1 MELEASLRDDAKRI
15 APKLDLAEVGEA
27 ALQLRDDW
35 SQHFA
40 RQIAQQSGREP
51 TVTDLRR
58 WLDLPD
64 RRGLRE
70 DLQDLVIL
78 TWLAKSNR
86 SLYRFGQPFKGEI
99 GNVPNEC
106 EVREQPLPTTTEW
119 EKATKLAGEMLDPA
133 MAALYRSAPGLVEFS
148 RAARKRVTD
157 TAAHLLNYLRVVD
170 QLMTL
175 VQTDAVA
182 TGEPALRK
190 TGATRLRDWF
200 AAMESSSAEFDLVN
214 LVARLDFSI
223 EEIAEAK
230 AVLGGVQALARVEA
244 KHYLLNSLRSIA
256 SGSGEFAPRANQIL
270 ESLAHAVLRY
280 EYVDGLQ
287 AAIAQFERDAGT
299 LVADVANRT
308 TPPSPPP
315 QPTPEPEPEPGMKA
329 PQRIERARLVKTDA
343 LKALADARTLL
354 EGLGEVS
361 VDIQIVIREQ
371 E

>member
-1 MELEASLRDDAKRI
+1 MDGSLRDDAKRI

-40 RQIAQQSGREP
+40 RQIAQQSGRDP
-51 TVTDLRR
+51 SVADLRR
-58 WLDLPD
+58 WLDQPEK
-64 RRGLRE
+64 RGLRD

-86 SLYRFGQPFKGEI
+86 SLYRFGQPFRGEI

-106 EVREQPLPTTTEW
+106 EVREQPLPTAADW
-119 EKATKLAGEMLDPA
+119 DKATRLAGDILDPM
-133 MAALYRSAPGLVEFS
+133 MASLYRSAPGLVEFS
-148 RAARKRVTD
+148 RAAKKRVAD
-157 TAAHLLNYLRVVD
+157 TAAHLLNYLRVVE

-175 VQTDAVA
+175 VQADVVA

-190 TGATRLRDWF
+190 TGAARLRDWF
-200 AAMESSSAEFDLVN
+200 VAIESSSSEVELVN
-214 LVARLDFSI
+214 LVARLDLST

-230 AVLGGVQALARVEA
+230 AVLAGVQALARVEA
-244 KHYLLNSLRSIA
+244 KHYLVNSLRSIA
-256 SGSGEFAPRANQIL
+256 AGSGEFAPRANQIL

-287 AAIAQFERDAGT
+287 AAVAHFERDAGT
-299 LVADVANRT
+299 LMADVANRAA
-308 TPPSPPP
+308 PPAPAPEP
-315 QPTPEPEPEPGMKA
+315 IPEPEPEPGMKA
-329 PQRIERARLVKTDA
+329 AQRIERTRLAKSDA
-343 LKALADARTLL
+343 LQALSDARHLL
-354 EGLGEVS
+354 EGLGAVS

>member
-1 MELEASLRDDAKRI
+1 M
-15 APKLDLAEVGEA
+15 
-27 ALQLRDDW
+27 
-35 SQHFA
+35 
-40 RQIAQQSGREP
+40 
-51 TVTDLRR
+51 
-58 WLDLPD
+58 
-64 RRGLRE
+64 
-70 DLQDLVIL
+70 IL

-106 EVREQPLPTTTEW
+106 EVREQPLPTVAEW
-119 EKATKLAGEMLDPA
+119 DKATKLAGEMLDPA

-148 RAARKRVTD
+148 RAARKRVID
-157 TAAHLLNYLRVVD
+157 TAAHLLSYLRVVD

-175 VQTDAVA
+175 VQTDVVT
-182 TGEPALRK
+182 TGEPILRK

-200 AAMESSSAEFDLVN
+200 AAMESSSSEFELVN
-214 LVARLDFSI
+214 LVSRLDFST
-223 EEIAEAK
+223 EEIAETK

-244 KHYLLNSLRSIA
+244 KHYLVTSLRSIA
-256 SGSGEFAPRANQIL
+256 NGSGEFAPRANQIL

-287 AAIAQFERDAGT
+287 AAVAQLERDAGT
-299 LVADVANRT
+299 LMADVANRAP
-308 TPPSPPP
+308 PPSPPP